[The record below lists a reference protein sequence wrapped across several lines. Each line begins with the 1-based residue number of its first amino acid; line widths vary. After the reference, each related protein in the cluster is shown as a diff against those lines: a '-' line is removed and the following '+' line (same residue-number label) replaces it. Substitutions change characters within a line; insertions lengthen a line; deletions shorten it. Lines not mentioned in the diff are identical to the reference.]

1 MTNLSE
7 KRQLERLRY
16 IDLCSFVLG
25 FVNRKLLMNR
35 FDVKQAWAT
44 KDFKSYQEKS
54 GNQLEYDHALRAY
67 KPKGDF
73 TPIFEHS
80 SNEAIKLISSGSQT
94 IICEPD
100 IAKTTLSYR
109 IKSVEPKLENIYAVL
124 RGIYLSSKVDIE
136 YISRTSGH
144 SKRAIAPHTL
154 ISTGSFHYVRAY
166 DYKTAEFR
174 NFKLNRIVSSTVI
187 HQSPEEGECKTSDVD
202 WELEIELTIIC
213 NGELQNRDA
222 IEYDYGLIDGQL
234 KIKIK
239 KALLLF
245 FLMDWNIAPQG
256 YEDLPQDLFPLKV
269 SSTEVLD

>member
-16 IDLCSFVLG
+16 IDLCSYVLG

-35 FDVKQAWAT
+35 FEVKQAWAT

-54 GNQLEYDHALRAY
+54 GNQLEYDHALKAY
-67 KPKGDF
+67 KPKGGF

-80 SNEAIKLISSGSQT
+80 VNEAFELISSGSQT

-109 IKSVEPKLENIYAVL
+109 IKNVEPKLENIYAVL
-124 RGIYLSSKVDIE
+124 RGVYLSSKVDIE
-136 YISRTSGH
+136 YISRTSGRT
-144 SKRAIAPHTL
+144 KRTIAPHTL
-154 ISTGSFHYVRAY
+154 LHTGAFHYVRAY
-166 DYKTAEFR
+166 DYKTDEFR
-174 NFKLNRIVSSTVI
+174 SFKMNRIISSTVI
-187 HQSPEEGECKTSDVD
+187 HQTPQGFECKASDKD
-202 WELEIELTIIC
+202 WSEEIELTIVC
-213 NGELQNRDA
+213 NGDLQNKAA
-222 IEYDYGLIDGQL
+222 IEYDYGLINGQL

-239 KALLLF
+239 KALLMF

-256 YEDLPQDLFPLKV
+256 YKDLPQALFPLKV
-269 SSTEVLD
+269 GSTKIID